1 MVERA
6 LVESGI
12 ILLKYWLEVSPEEQ
26 ERRLT
31 DRITDGRKV
40 WKLSPMDVKSF
51 TRWDDYTQARDDMFA
66 ATDSS
71 WAPWFVARSEDKK
84 RVRLNVISHLLEH
97 VPYEALPA
105 EEVTLPKRKL
115 GKYKAADY
123 PFRYVPERF

>member
-1 MVERA
+1 MGFTTPEHVKKFLDAVPMVERA

-66 ATDSS
+66 ANDSS
-71 WAPWFVARSEDKK
+71 WAC
-84 RVRLNVISHLLEH
+84 LLYTTRC
-97 VPYEALPA
+97 V
-105 EEVTLPKRKL
+105 
-115 GKYKAADY
+115 
-123 PFRYVPERF
+123 